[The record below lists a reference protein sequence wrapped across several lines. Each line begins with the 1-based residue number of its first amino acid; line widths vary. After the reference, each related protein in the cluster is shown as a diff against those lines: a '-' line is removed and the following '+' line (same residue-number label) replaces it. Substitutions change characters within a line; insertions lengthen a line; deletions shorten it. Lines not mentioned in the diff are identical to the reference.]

1 MASCLRCMFQLT
13 IPGLIFYAGVLAAQ
27 RSVVPPGV
35 PTPAEIYKD
44 VTGEEMPTV
53 SPTEVWEAASGTA
66 SSDENASETNK
77 SISHGSIGSQTKE
90 LNCAAIRMQVLNKN
104 SSSSSE
110 EFLLIAQFINWLLIQ
125 YNRLNNPWPL
135 AVVAVAAGDCLPH
148 LAAAVALAA
157 VEAELSDPQIAPTS
171 GAQQDCTLAMLDD

>member
-1 MASCLRCMFQLT
+1 MKEEEEEKTLLRSAKGSGNGRQGLGIPYRGDLDFRRGYATARWQARARTIFAKMASCLRCMFQLT

-66 SSDENASETNK
+66 SSDENASETNSK
-77 SISHGSIGSQTKE
+77 KDLYLFFFFNGVDEHHTHQ
-90 LNCAAIRMQVLNKN
+90 R
-104 SSSSSE
+104 
-110 EFLLIAQFINWLLIQ
+110 
-125 YNRLNNPWPL
+125 
-135 AVVAVAAGDCLPH
+135 H
-148 LAAAVALAA
+148 L
-157 VEAELSDPQIAPTS
+157 
-171 GAQQDCTLAMLDD
+171 